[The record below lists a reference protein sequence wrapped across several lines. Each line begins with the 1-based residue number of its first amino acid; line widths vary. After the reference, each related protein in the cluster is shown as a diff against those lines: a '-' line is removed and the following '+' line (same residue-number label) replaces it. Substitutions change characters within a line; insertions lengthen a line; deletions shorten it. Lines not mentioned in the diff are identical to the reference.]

1 VSWKKREANTGF
13 MEWGALE
20 VGQDVSGK
28 LNAGSEGQGP
38 PGELVWRAVWAHSRG
53 LRICVLV

>member
-28 LNAGSEGQGP
+28 LNAGVKGRGHLESWS
-38 PGELVWRAVWAHSRG
+38 GEQCGHTAGV
-53 LRICVLV
+53 